1 MRKYYNMNYEK
12 CIARAYICGCIIIV
26 ASAMYLYILESY
38 HPTLK
43 IWCSYTLFD
52 IMFYQQCPSIVK

>member
-1 MRKYYNMNYEK
+1 MYCTCMHMWMHHN
-12 CIARAYICGCIIIV
+12 IV

-52 IMFYQQCPSIVK
+52 IMFYQQCPRGVK